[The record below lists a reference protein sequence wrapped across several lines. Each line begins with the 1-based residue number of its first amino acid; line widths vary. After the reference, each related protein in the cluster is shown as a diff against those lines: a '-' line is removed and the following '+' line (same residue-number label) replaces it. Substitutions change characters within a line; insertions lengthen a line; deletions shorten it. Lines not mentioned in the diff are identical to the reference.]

1 MRLTGNRWPCNRRSV
16 RVIPQFLPAGF
27 LASGVAAGLKSSG
40 ALDMA
45 LIVNQGPSFNAA
57 AVFTSNKVIAAPVI
71 WSKEVIKG
79 KQVRAAILNS
89 GGANACT
96 GPEGFADTHKT
107 AEAVGDLLGISAG
120 EVIVCSTGLIG
131 ERLPMEKILDGA
143 EELSKK
149 LAPGTLEDI
158 ARSIMTTDT
167 IPKIAS
173 NEYQGVR
180 TVGVAKGAG
189 MLAPTLAT
197 MLSVVMTDA
206 VLPSDAQEIF
216 ARVTDRTYN
225 RIDSD
230 GCMST
235 NDTVLL
241 MSSGAS
247 MVELSS
253 DDIESILMQVCQSL
267 AEQLIED
274 AEGSTKTVSITV
286 EGAVSEADA
295 VEVARACARNNLLKC
310 AIFGGD
316 PNWGR
321 VLAAAGTADAA
332 IDPLT
337 IDVRLNGIQVAK
349 NSSPFEDKTKVSFDA
364 RLVDLVINLN
374 IGNATATVR
383 TNDLSHDYVHENSAY
398 ST

>member
-1 MRLTGNRWPCNRRSV
+1 MNKSL
-16 RVIPQFLPAGF
+16 PQGFRAAG
-27 LASGVAAGLKSSG
+27 AHAGLKSSG
-40 ALDMA
+40 AFDLT
-45 LIVNQGPSFNAA
+45 LIENTGPRFDAA
-57 AVFTSNKVIAAPVI
+57 AVYTTNQVVAAPVI
-71 WSKEVIKG
+71 WSREVTKG
-79 KQVRAAILNS
+79 RLVRAAILNS

-96 GPEGFADTHKT
+96 GPEGFLDTHRT
-107 AEAVGDLLGISAG
+107 AEKVAELLDISAG
-120 EVIVCSTGLIG
+120 EVVVCSTGLIG
-131 ERLPMEKILDGA
+131 ERLPMEKILMGL
-143 EELSKK
+143 EGLSSEMQSES
-149 LAPGTLEDI
+149 LEDV

-167 IPKIAS
+167 VPKIAEDDS
-173 NEYQGVR
+173 EGVR

-189 MLAPTLAT
+189 MLAPALAT

-206 VLPSDAQEIF
+206 VLPTGAQDIF
-216 ARVTDRTYN
+216 TRVCDRTFN

-241 MSSGAS
+241 MGSGAS
-247 MVELSS
+247 GVEMSTEKL
-253 DDIESILMQVCQSL
+253 EEILMQICASL

-274 AEGSTKTVSITV
+274 AEGSTKTVSIKI
-286 EGAVSEADA
+286 EGAASESDA

-321 VLAAAGTADAA
+321 VLAAVGTAPAEMDPLA
-332 IDPLT
+332 IDVT
-337 IDVRLNGIQVAK
+337 LNGIQVAK
-349 NSSPFEDKTKVSFDA
+349 NSAPFEDKNLVDFGA
-364 RLVDLVINLN
+364 RLVELVVNLN
-374 IGNATATVR
+374 VGDFSATVR